1 MKKAK
6 NNSVKTVL
14 PERRWPLAA
23 ARAIAERVVELL
35 RPFCKR
41 IEIAGSIR
49 RCKPDVGDIEVLCVP
64 LPYSTGIFEDGLA
77 KVVNQWRKIR
87 GEMEYGKAR
96 YTQRELPEGIKLDLF
111 MVEESSW
118 GYHMGIRT
126 GSDQFSHEVLAKG
139 WRRQG
144 FSGKGGHLE
153 REGEIYPVREEK
165 DLFDLIGIPFI
176 KPERRE
182 L

>member
-1 MKKAK
+1 MSKIIKNIAK
-6 NNSVKTVL
+6 VVL
-14 PERRWPLAA
+14 PERRWPLAM

-35 RPFCKR
+35 KPFCKR

-49 RCKPDVGDIEVLCVP
+49 RCKPDIGDIEVLCVP
-64 LPYSTGIFEDGLA
+64 LPYSTGIFEDGFA
-77 KVVNQWRKIR
+77 KIVNQWKKIK
-87 GEMEYGKAR
+87 GELEYGKSR
-96 YTQRELPEGIKLDLF
+96 YSQRELPEGIKLDLF

-126 GSDQFSHEVLAKG
+126 GSQAFSRDILAKG

-153 REGEIYPVREEK
+153 RNGEIYPVREEK
-165 DLFDLIGIPFI
+165 DLFDLICIPFI
-176 KPERRE
+176 RPEKRE